1 MGRGPGVGRG
11 QTNRDETA
19 EDGHG
24 RDSWLC
30 GEQFVRRASCRWPS
44 QRSRGS

>member
-11 QTNRDETA
+11 RTSRDEAA
-19 EDGHG
+19 EAGHG
-24 RDSWLC
+24 RDSRLR

-44 QRSRGS
+44 QCSRGS